1 MSLQAAFKDSHPDLR
16 SFLNRTGWAVADQAI
31 VSFGR
36 FAASIIL
43 ARHLPSSEYGV
54 FVLLLT
60 VGFSAQLLTQGLSGY
75 PSFYVSRIR
84 RTTSARDC

>member
-1 MSLQAAFKDSHPDLR
+1 M
-16 SFLNRTGWAVADQAI
+16 ADQAI

-43 ARHLPSSEYGV
+43 ARHLPSSQYGV

-60 VGFSAQLLTQGLSGY
+60 VGFSAQRFTQGLSGY